1 MTDYQSNS
9 HKSKEGRAEAP
20 REKRVQKVVSGKVT
34 TKKNDGRKLANIFVS
49 EDVANVKSY
58 IFMDVLVPA
67 IKKLISDV
75 ARDGV
80 DMLLYGRTGGS
91 GKRSSSSNVSY
102 RKYYDDRRDDRYS
115 GSSSNRNRFDYDD
128 LGFERRGDAEVV
140 LDHLQAIADEYGI
153 ARVADLYDL
162 ADVTAPYTSNR
173 YGWTKEALRN
183 VHANRSRDGKY
194 VLDLPKA
201 MQID

>member
-1 MTDYQSNS
+1 MTEYQSNS
-9 HKSKEGRAEAP
+9 HKSKEGRAEAT

-49 EDVANVKSY
+49 EDVSNVKTY

-115 GSSSNRNRFDYDD
+115 GSSNNRNRFDYDD

>member
-1 MTDYQSNS
+1 MTEYQSNS
-9 HKSKEGRAEAP
+9 HKSKDGRAEAP

-34 TKKNDGRKLANIFVS
+34 TKKNEGRKLADIFVS
-49 EDVANVKSY
+49 EDVSNVKSY
-58 IFMDVLVPA
+58 LFMDVLVPA
-67 IKKLISDV
+67 VKKLISDV

-91 GKRSSSSNVSY
+91 SKGRSSSNISY
-102 RKYYDDRRDDRYS
+102 RKYYDDRRDDRP
-115 GSSSNRNRFDYDD
+115 SSSNRNRFDYDD

>member
-1 MTDYQSNS
+1 MTEYQSNS

-34 TKKNDGRKLANIFVS
+34 TKKNNGRKLTDIFVS
-49 EDVANVKSY
+49 EDISSVKSY
-58 IFMDVLVPA
+58 IWMDVFVPA
-67 IKKLISDV
+67 VKKLVSDV

-91 GKRSSSSNVSY
+91 SKRGSSSNISY
-102 RKYYDDRRDDRYS
+102 RKYYDDRRDDRYTGNS
-115 GSSSNRNRFDYDD
+115 NNRNRFDYDD

-140 LDHLQAIADEYGI
+140 LDHLIAIAEEYGI

-183 VHANRSRDGKY
+183 VHANRGRDGKY

>member
-1 MTDYQSNS
+1 MTEYQSNS
-9 HKSKEGRAEAP
+9 HKSKEGRSEAP

-34 TKKNDGRKLANIFVS
+34 TKKNDGRKLADIFVS
-49 EDVANVKSY
+49 EDVSNVKSY
-58 IFMDVLVPA
+58 LFMDVLVPA
-67 IKKLISDV
+67 VKKLISDV

-80 DMLLYGRTGGS
+80 DMLLYGRTGVS
-91 GKRSSSSNVSY
+91 SKGKSSSNVSY

-115 GSSSNRNRFDYDD
+115 GNNSNRNRFDYDD

-140 LDHLQAIADEYGI
+140 LDHLIAIAEEYGI

-194 VLDLPKA
+194 ILDLPKA

>member
-1 MTDYQSNS
+1 MTEYQSNS
-9 HKSKEGRAEAP
+9 HKSKEGRAETS
-20 REKRVQKVVSGKVT
+20 REKRAHKVVSGKVT
-34 TKKNDGRKLANIFVS
+34 TKKNDGRRLADIFVS
-49 EDVANVKSY
+49 EDVSNVGSY

-80 DMLLYGRTGGS
+80 DMLLYGRTGVS
-91 GKRSSSSNVSY
+91 GKGKSSSNVSY

-140 LDHLQAIADEYGI
+140 LDHLIAIAEEYGI

-194 VLDLPKA
+194 ILDLPKA

>member
-1 MTDYQSNS
+1 MTEYQSNS
-9 HKSKEGRAEAP
+9 HKSKDGRAEAP

-34 TKKNDGRKLANIFVS
+34 TKKNEGRKLADIFVS
-49 EDVANVKSY
+49 EDVSNVKSY
-58 IFMDVLVPA
+58 LFMDVLVPA
-67 IKKLISDV
+67 VKKLISDV

-80 DMLLYGRTGGS
+80 DMLLYGRTGVSSKG
-91 GKRSSSSNVSY
+91 RSSSNISY
-102 RKYYDDRRDDRYS
+102 RKYYDDRRDDRP
-115 GSSSNRNRFDYDD
+115 SSSNRNRFDYDD